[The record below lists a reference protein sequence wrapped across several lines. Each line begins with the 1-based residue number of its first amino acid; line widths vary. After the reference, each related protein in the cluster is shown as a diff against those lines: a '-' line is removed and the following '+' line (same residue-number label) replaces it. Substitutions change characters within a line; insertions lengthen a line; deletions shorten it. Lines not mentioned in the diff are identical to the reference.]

1 MKFIIFDLDDTLLCG
16 DCEREWLN
24 FLFLKGL
31 IEDPKSKLDQFDQSY
46 RKGNL
51 SFEKYSNFIQSPIIG
66 MTKAKV
72 DNYVNEFIQ
81 KNINTLTD
89 KLTNELL
96 NEADTA
102 DKVLIA
108 SGSHDYLVDGFAN
121 FFKIDS
127 GIGTSTKLK
136 NNIYTGQFLGEPT
149 FSDGKVKAVE
159 KWCLDNGLKVNQSIF
174 YSDSINDLPMFEACG
189 VPIAVNPD
197 NKLKKIAEERSYR
210 IIIR

>member
-16 DCEREWLN
+16 DCEREWIN

-31 IEDPKSKLDQFDQSY
+31 IKDPKSKLDQFDKIY
-46 RKGNL
+46 RKGAL
-51 SFEKYSNFIQSPIIG
+51 DFEEYSNFIQSPIIG
-66 MTKAKV
+66 LTKAKV
-72 DNYVNEFIQ
+72 DNYVYEFIQ
-81 KNINTLTD
+81 KNIDNLTD

-96 NEADTA
+96 NEADSA

-108 SGSHDYLVDGFAN
+108 SGSHDYLVDGFTK

-127 GIGTSTKLK
+127 GIGTSAELK
-136 NNIYTGQFLGEPT
+136 NNVFTGHLLGEPT
-149 FSDGKVKAVE
+149 FSNGKVKAVE

-197 NKLKKIAEERSYR
+197 NKLRKIAEERSFKVINR
-210 IIIR
+210 